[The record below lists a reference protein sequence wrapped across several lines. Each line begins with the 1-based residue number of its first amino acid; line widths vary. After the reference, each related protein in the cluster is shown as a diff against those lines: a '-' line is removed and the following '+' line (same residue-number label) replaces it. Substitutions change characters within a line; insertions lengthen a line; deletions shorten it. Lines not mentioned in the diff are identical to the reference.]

1 MMQKPNFYVFTGGS
15 SSGKSSIIDGLREAG
30 HICVPEAG
38 RIVVME
44 ENASGGDGQPWV
56 NLERFADL
64 IFAKALEAFEAHEGL
79 SAPVFFD
86 RSFIEALSCAK
97 ALERE
102 TPQRHIDIARSH
114 RFNLKVF
121 VTPPWQEIFT
131 NDAERK
137 TTFEAAVVDYEV
149 NTATYREC
157 GYELIEVP
165 RLPVEER
172 VAFVLE
178 SVGSASPSG

>member
-1 MMQKPNFYVFTGGS
+1 MMQKPNFHVFTGGS
-15 SSGKSSIIDGLREAG
+15 SSGKSSIIVALKDLG

-38 RIVVME
+38 RIVVQE
-44 ENASGGDGQPWV
+44 ENNSGGDGQPWV

-64 IFAKALEAFEAHEGL
+64 IFEKALDAFEFHKDL
-79 SAPVFFD
+79 SEPVFFD
-86 RSFIEALSCAK
+86 RSFIEALSCAMV
-97 ALERE
+97 LERE

-114 RFNLKVF
+114 RFNPKVF

-157 GYELIEVP
+157 GYDLIEVP
-165 RLPVEER
+165 RLPVAQR
-172 VAFVLE
+172 VSFVLE
-178 SVGSASPSG
+178 KVSEA

>member
-1 MMQKPNFYVFTGGS
+1 MQKPNFYVFTGGS

-38 RIVVME
+38 RIVVRE

-64 IFAKALEAFEAHEGL
+64 IFEKALEAFESHEAL
-79 SAPVFFD
+79 STPVFFD

-97 ALERE
+97 GLERE

-114 RFNLKVF
+114 RFNPKVF

-165 RLPVEER
+165 RLSVEER

-178 SVGSASPSG
+178 RVSEA